1 MSQTDQSYELEQI
14 NQACHED
21 TKAIGWLYERYSRRI
36 YSYIYARLGDHAESE
51 DATERVFLKMIENV
65 GAYEPKGA
73 GFAAWLFR
81 IAHNQVV
88 DLQRRNGR
96 RTFVPLDE
104 AWYVQASPGSDPC
117 RQAELSDA
125 REHLRMCISELS
137 DLQACVITL
146 RYAAEL
152 SNPEIADVM
161 SRTTN
166 AVNSL
171 HYEALKHLGKLLAI
185 KGYTR

>member
-1 MSQTDQSYELEQI
+1 
-14 NQACHED
+14 
-21 TKAIGWLYERYSRRI
+21 
-36 YSYIYARLGDHAESE
+36 
-51 DATERVFLKMIENV
+51 MIENISS
-65 GAYEPKGA
+65 YEPKGA

-88 DLQRRNGR
+88 DIQRRSGR
-96 RTFVPLDE
+96 RTYVPLDQ

-117 RQAELSDA
+117 RQAELADA
-125 REHLRMCISELS
+125 REHLVDCISDLS
-137 DLQACVITL
+137 DLQAQVITL

-152 SNPEIADVM
+152 SNPEIAEVM

-171 HYEALKHLGKLLAI
+171 HYEALKHLAKLLAG